1 MSPHSLINFN
11 SWSRIL
17 AELQDHYRH
26 RHYFTPAET
35 FKVDEVWRNLEL
47 GKTIIAPEEF
57 PAFKLI
63 PESLRRRMQCKEESD
78 QFVLLAVLCAAFQT
92 TRHLEED
99 QSDLS
104 DSKQALCNL
113 FEQTLPGIQNT
124 TKARLA
130 ADEKKRQEHIK
141 VVLDQKNK
149 QEQLQKEAKEAA
161 EKLLEALTRKRQ
173 QDEEDRKEALRQAQ
187 KRIKTALC
195 LTEHGLRVHW
205 QKSDCEIAA
214 QIGQPD
220 NPECIGIVRK
230 ELALSWLESN
240 HFRFPTDEQLE
251 FIIDTHHSIRVTARA
266 GSGKTETVATK
277 ILFLLHFIGLSPD
290 HILALVFNVE
300 ARNDI
305 IKRIEDLEEQAGLMS
320 KGPYSVMN
328 FDRLAYGVV
337 RPKANILD
345 EKGFSQKIKE
355 LVNFFLSAECEH
367 SELIKQ
373 FMLIS
378 FEADWDKWLSNN
390 ERYTLDQLDQ
400 LRSLLTEE
408 AIDGTLVKSKGEK
421 RIADFFF
428 EHNIDYQYEYPWRTD
443 HGVVIYP
450 DFYLPQYKLIIEYWG
465 MHGDKD
471 YDESSEFKR
480 SYWDTKPGYNL
491 VEIFPSHLS
500 GLSPNFLQGREE
512 DYAAIAELIKQ
523 ALIEQGC
530 GNIELCKL
538 SDEELLAK
546 LKNRISM
553 EVEKL
558 FSTSLARLGQRCR
571 SNADVIS
578 LVNRYKTSDEAERQ
592 FINLLPIIDQTYR
605 DLLSANHAT
614 DYAKLKWDCINLIEQ
629 GISSFAVEK
638 GTIQVYPARL
648 RYIFIDEFQDFSEV
662 YQKIIQA
669 LLYHANDAVVNAV
682 GDDWQMINRFAGSDL
697 SLFHGFSDAFPRTKN
712 LTLTTNFR
720 SSPQVVEFC
729 NALMEGQG
737 AQANVADH
745 LKEVKGRVTQ
755 VSLSNLQL
763 TDAEEHYFKADPI
776 ISSLLRLIPACM
788 SQLGLNEKFD
798 IAQSTN
804 QGEESLK
811 PFFYVL
817 THTNYPKGLKV
828 GADHFS
834 FMKNESGRS
843 LSFLHKFLAKIY
855 NKELFPTAISALTAH
870 RSKGKEAEVVF
881 LLAPEQFPLIHPS
894 SVFLGIFGDDL
905 NTIINDERRL
915 FYVACSRARKWLF
928 LLTFAPAKQPD
939 YLPKHLLELFN
950 WDEAPYVRKIPDGLY
965 RIEITNQKGD
975 FKALFDNMERLKVF
989 WGFNFTK
996 DNGVPIRWQKLE
1008 CTLPEVTRYITQLI
1022 EEFKDAKLQW
1032 VLFDAAGDSI
1042 FQWPGPIDPKAFLN
1056 ATLQIEANTQSAP
1069 PPAIAIPIIDER
1081 QHVNSLCLSVYEYFL
1096 DPKHM
1101 LQEFKPQTGF
1111 ELIKA
1116 RHVIAQAEL
1125 AWPKYK
1131 SAVVI
1136 TEDDYI
1142 NFINQGWRAWLP
1154 AIDDDDN
1161 NHSSN
1166 MEILELPTLLS
1177 HLRRAERINSL
1188 SI

>member
-1 MSPHSLINFN
+1 MSPHSLINFH

-63 PESLRRRMQCKEESD
+63 PESLRRRMQCNEESD

-300 ARNDI
+300 ARDDLIN
-305 IKRIEDLEEQAGLMS
+305 RIEDLEAKAGLPP
-320 KGPYSVMN
+320 KGPYAIMN
-328 FDRLAYGVV
+328 FDRLARGVV
-337 RPKANILD
+337 QPKANILK
-345 EKGFSQKIKE
+345 ERELSQKIKE
-355 LVNFFLSAECEH
+355 LVNFFLSDECEH
-367 SELIKQ
+367 SELVKQ

-400 LRSLLTEE
+400 LRTLLMEE

-421 RIADFFF
+421 RIADFFY
-428 EHNIDYQYEYPWRTD
+428 EHNIDYRYEYPWRTD
-443 HGVVIYP
+443 DGVVIYP
-450 DFYLPQYKLIIEYWG
+450 DFYLPQQKLIIEYLG

-480 SYWDTKPGYNL
+480 RYWDTKPGYKL
-491 VEIFPSHLS
+491 VEIFPYQLN

-512 DYAAIAELIKQ
+512 DYAAITGLIKQ

-530 GNIELCKL
+530 GDIELRKL

-546 LKNRISM
+546 LKKRISM

-578 LVNRYKTSDEAERQ
+578 LVNSYKTSDEAERY
-592 FINLLPIIDQTYR
+592 FINLLPAIDQTYR
-605 DLLSANHAT
+605 DLLLANNAT
-614 DYAKLKWDCINLIEQ
+614 DFAELKWNCIDLIEQ

-638 GTIQVYPARL
+638 GTVQVYPARL

-662 YQKIIQA
+662 YQRIIHS
-669 LLYHANDAVVNAV
+669 LLHHANDAVVNAV

-729 NALMEGQG
+729 NALMKGQG

-745 LKEVKGRVTQ
+745 LKEVNGRVVQ

-763 TDAEEHYFKADPI
+763 TDAEEHYFNADPI
-776 ISSLLRLIPACM
+776 ISSLLRLIPACI
-788 SQLGLNEKFD
+788 SQLDLNEQ
-798 IAQSTN
+798 IAKAVATN
-804 QGEESLK
+804 QGVEGLK

-817 THTNYPKGLKV
+817 TRTNYPKGLKI
-828 GADHFS
+828 GADHFR
-834 FMKNESGRS
+834 FIKKATGRT
-843 LSFLHKFLAKIY
+843 LKFLNQFLVNVYKR
-855 NKELFPTAISALTAH
+855 ELFPTGIRALTAH
-870 RSKGKEAEVVF
+870 RSKGKEAEVIF

-894 SVFLGIFGDDL
+894 SAFLGIFGDDL
-905 NTIINDERRL
+905 NTIIDDERRL
-915 FYVACSRARKWLF
+915 FYVACSRARRWLF

-939 YLPKHLLELFN
+939 YLPKHLLEIFN
-950 WDEAPYVRKIPDGLY
+950 WDEAPYVRKVPDGRY
-965 RIEITNQKGD
+965 KIEITNQKD
-975 FKALFDNMERLKVF
+975 EFNALFSNTEKLRDC
-989 WGFNFTK
+989 WGFNFKK
-996 DNGVPIRWQKLE
+996 DKGVPIRWQNLE
-1008 CTLPEVTRYITQLI
+1008 HGLPEVARYLMQLI
-1022 EEFKDAKLQW
+1022 REFQDAKLRW
-1032 VLFDAAGDSI
+1032 VLFDAVGEI
-1042 FQWPGPIDPKAFLN
+1042 CFQWPGPIDPIAFLD
-1056 ATLQIEANTQSAP
+1056 ASLEAEANTQAEQPPIAP
-1069 PPAIAIPIIDER
+1069 VVDNGERLYIDP
-1081 QHVNSLCLSVYEYFL
+1081 LCQSVYEYFL
-1096 DPKHM
+1096 DPMHS
-1101 LQEFKPQTGF
+1101 LQSFRPQAGF
-1111 ELIKA
+1111 ELSESGL
-1116 RHVIAQAEL
+1116 VVAQAEL
-1125 AWPKYK
+1125 AWPEYK
-1131 SAVVI
+1131 SAVVLAV
-1136 TEDDYI
+1136 EDYV
-1142 NFINQGWRAWLP
+1142 NFIDRGWRVWLA
-1154 AIDDDDN
+1154 AIDDDN
-1161 NHSSN
+1161 QSSHE
-1166 MEILELPTLLS
+1166 EILELPTLLA
-1177 HLRRAERINSL
+1177 HLRRAEPINSI

>member
-1 MSPHSLINFN
+1 MNRSYEYTAHLSKENTSNL
-11 SWSRIL
+11 WSFLVKRLDLDLNDFIS
-17 AELQDHYRH
+17 
-26 RHYFTPAET
+26 
-35 FKVDEVWRNLEL
+35 
-47 GKTIIAPEEF
+47 GEEF
-57 PAFKLI
+57 EAFIAFFSELIDDDETLGAFAEINADWNVGKFTSFAKYIPLNFHFIVGPWPLSTLQPGKYNLFSRAEFELKSRKADSNYIKDFFQLQKKLQEMGGFETI
-63 PESLRRRMQCKEESD
+63 FKEE
-78 QFVLLAVLCAAFQT
+78 Q
-92 TRHLEED
+92 
-99 QSDLS
+99 
-104 DSKQALCNL
+104 
-113 FEQTLPGIQNT
+113 
-124 TKARLA
+124 
-130 ADEKKRQEHIK
+130 KK
-141 VVLDQKNK
+141 K
-149 QEQLQKEAKEAA
+149 QEQKLEAKRKIDA
-161 EKLLEALTRKRQ
+161 LLS
-173 QDEEDRKEALRQAQ
+173 
-187 KRIKTALC
+187 KT
-195 LTEHGLRVHW
+195 ERGIRVNWSKNDH
-205 QKSDCEIAA
+205 EIAEL
-214 QIGQPD
+214 IG
-220 NPECIGIVRK
+220 NKVSCSHITAAKK
-230 ELALSWLESN
+230 EHTLRWLADCK
-240 HFRFPTDEQLE
+240 FRTPTDEQLE

-305 IKRIEDLEEQAGLMS
+305 IKRIEDLEEQAGLIS

-345 EKGFSQKIKE
+345 EKGFSQTIKE

-390 ERYTLDQLDQ
+390 ERYTLDQLDK
-400 LRSLLTEE
+400 LRSLLMEQ
-408 AIDGTLVKSKGEK
+408 AIDSTLVKSKGEK

-428 EHNIDYQYEYPWRTD
+428 EHNIDYHYEYPWRTD

-450 DFYLPQYKLIIEYWG
+450 DFYLPQYKLMIEYWG

-480 SYWDTKPGYNL
+480 SYWDTKPGYKL

-500 GLSPNFLQGREE
+500 GLSPNFLEGREE
-512 DYAAIAELIKQ
+512 DYAAIAGLIKQ

-530 GNIELCKL
+530 GDIELCKL

-546 LKNRISM
+546 LKKRISM

-578 LVNRYKTSDEAERQ
+578 LVNSYKTSDEAERQ

-614 DYAKLKWDCINLIEQ
+614 DYAKLKWDCIDLIEQ

-763 TDAEEHYFKADPI
+763 TDAEEHYFKADPV

-798 IAQSTN
+798 IAQATN

-1101 LQEFKPQTGF
+1101 LQKFKPQTGF
-1111 ELIKA
+1111 ELIKSG
-1116 RHVIAQAEL
+1116 HVIAQAEL
-1125 AWPKYK
+1125 AWPKHK

-1142 NFINQGWRAWLP
+1142 NFTDQGWRAWLP
-1154 AIDDDDN
+1154 TIDDNDN
-1161 NHSSN
+1161 NQSNN
-1166 MEILELPTLLS
+1166 MEILELATLLS